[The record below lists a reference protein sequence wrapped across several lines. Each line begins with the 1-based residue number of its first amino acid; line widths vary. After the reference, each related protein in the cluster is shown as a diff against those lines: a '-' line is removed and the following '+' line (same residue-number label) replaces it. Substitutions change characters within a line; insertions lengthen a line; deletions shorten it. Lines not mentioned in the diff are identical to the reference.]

1 MNFKNRSSV
10 FIVCVIL
17 VLLISGITGLVGC
30 SSGDSSNGSS
40 GVVPNNPTNPTD
52 GGTNDDTTPATYME
66 VGIEKLVA
74 DYADST
80 DKAGTLY
87 GDSKIQIVGKILS
100 SEDLKVVITFEGED
114 NPVVVAYAVGLAA
127 INGGAG
133 DIVTVQGVCK
143 GMGTGGDSGLVKLTD
158 CLFST

>member
-1 MNFKNRSSV
+1 MNLKNRSSV

-17 VLLISGITGLVGC
+17 TLLISGITGLVGC
-30 SSGDSSNGSS
+30 SSDNSSS

-52 GGTNDDTTPATYME
+52 GGTNDDTTAATYME

-87 GDSKIQIVGKILS
+87 GDNKIQIVGKILS

-127 INGGAG
+127 INGGEG

-158 CLFST
+158 CIFST